1 MTLKRYA
8 PIVLMIAAIA
18 AAYAFGV
25 HRYLTLDALRDNRAA
40 LAGLV
45 QSNYLLAALAYMAA
59 YAIVVALSLPAGA
72 VLTLAGGLLFGV
84 PWGIVFTVI
93 GATLGATLVFLVA
106 RSAFGDTLKS
116 KAGPFLAKM
125 ADGFQKDSFNYLLF
139 LRLVPVFPFWAVNLA
154 PALFGMRLW
163 PYVIATVIGIVPGT
177 SVFSAFGAGLG
188 DIFDRGAE
196 VSVKSVLSP
205 TLLAALVGLGAL
217 SLLPIVIRRFRG
229 ESAGTGKV

>member
-18 AAYAFGV
+18 AAYAFGI

-40 LAGLV
+40 LAGFV
-45 QSNYLLAALAYMAA
+45 QSNYALAALAYIGV
-59 YAIVVALSLPAGA
+59 YALAVALSLPAGA

-84 PWGIVFTVI
+84 PWGIVFTVAGATI
-93 GATLGATLVFLVA
+93 GAALVFLVA
-106 RSAFGDTLKS
+106 RSAFGDALRS
-116 KAGPFLAKM
+116 RAGPFLAKM

-154 PALFGMRLW
+154 PALFGMRLM
-163 PYVIATVIGIVPGT
+163 PYVIATAIGIVPGT

-188 DIFDRGAE
+188 DVFDRGGE
-196 VSVKSVLSP
+196 VSLKSVLSP

-217 SLLPIVIRRFRG
+217 SLLPIVIRRLRG
-229 ESAGTGKV
+229 VSAGTGKV